1 MFLLPRAR
9 RIESASKRLDLSL
22 PNVMSPLKSKSKSE
36 RNDKA
41 ATDSIDK
48 EEAAIAS
55 IDGLPSKR
63 DKLLPRRPDM
73 ATSDAEWRKRTSS
86 AEGATGGVSPAVT
99 WKSRKTGPQRR
110 IFRNLD

>member
-1 MFLLPRAR
+1 
-9 RIESASKRLDLSL
+9 
-22 PNVMSPLKSKSKSE
+22 MSPLKSKSKSE

-63 DKLLPRRPDM
+63 DKLCRDVQTRPRQTP
-73 ATSDAEWRKRTSS
+73 S
-86 AEGATGGVSPAVT
+86 GGSEPAV
-99 WKSRKTGPQRR
+99 QRVLR
-110 IFRNLD
+110 RSLSSSDLEITENGSAT